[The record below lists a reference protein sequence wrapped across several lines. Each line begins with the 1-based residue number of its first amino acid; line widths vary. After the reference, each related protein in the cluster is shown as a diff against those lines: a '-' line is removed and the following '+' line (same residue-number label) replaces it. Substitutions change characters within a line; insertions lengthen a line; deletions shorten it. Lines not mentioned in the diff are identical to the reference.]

1 MFQQDIYDNYKRF
14 SVLSGIPYC
23 VPTGA
28 TVWAMRNNS
37 SLEDSD
43 DLSPDNLHL
52 KNGLPIYATASTWF
66 ETFIPEMYNVSIND
80 IDWLPTEDTPK
91 NIINTTGFVPIST
104 DQKKLIVEIV
114 KLSASD
120 RYGFSV
126 L

>member
-1 MFQQDIYDNYKRF
+1 
-14 SVLSGIPYC
+14 
-23 VPTGA
+23 
-28 TVWAMRNNS
+28 
-37 SLEDSD
+37 
-43 DLSPDNLHL
+43 
-52 KNGLPIYATASTWF
+52 
-66 ETFIPEMYNVSIND
+66 MYNVSIND